1 MKNIKTF
8 TDQQISDW
16 KRFEKVRSGG
26 KWNMFSSQ
34 ALTATGL
41 TKERFLFVMS
51 NFGELELA
59 AN

>member
-1 MKNIKTF
+1 MKNIKKF
-8 TDQQISDW
+8 TDHQISDW

-26 KWNMFSSQ
+26 KWNMFSPQ

-51 NFGELELA
+51 NFEELELA
-59 AN
+59 AS